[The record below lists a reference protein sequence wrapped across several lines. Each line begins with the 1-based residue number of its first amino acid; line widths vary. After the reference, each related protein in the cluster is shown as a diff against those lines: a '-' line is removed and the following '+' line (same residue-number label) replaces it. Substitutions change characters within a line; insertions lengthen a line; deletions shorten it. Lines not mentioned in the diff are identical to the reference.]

1 MTRERGAPEVGV
13 DEVHP
18 RVCDLDDD
26 VRRPRLGYGQVRR
39 EVDDLDAAVLCK
51 RDRSHRGGQ

>member
-13 DEVHP
+13 DEVHS
-18 RVCDLDDD
+18 RVRDLDDD
-26 VRRPRLGYGQVRR
+26 VCRRRLGYGQVRR
-39 EVDDLDAAVLCK
+39 EVDDLDAAILRK